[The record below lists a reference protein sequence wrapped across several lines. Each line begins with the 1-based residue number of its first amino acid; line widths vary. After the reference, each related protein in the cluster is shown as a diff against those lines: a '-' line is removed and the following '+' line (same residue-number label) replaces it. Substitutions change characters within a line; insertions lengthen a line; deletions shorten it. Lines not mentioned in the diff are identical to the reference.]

1 MSIIQLSF
9 VPDGPPTGVILP
21 CPIADAVGNA
31 IATSVEDSSAVLE
44 GDEFTEG
51 QSVMCANILCK
62 QVFDFFV
69 VVVIVYFWNG
79 GSLYSCF
86 ICDLWLC
93 MVSY

>member
-1 MSIIQLSF
+1 MTKRKGRVKFIANTKIQC
-9 VPDGPPTGVILP
+9 TT
-21 CPIADAVGNA
+21 VGNA
-31 IATSVEDSSAVLE
+31 IATSVEDSTAVQE